1 MYITIP
7 ASHRARQ
14 ITIKDFLEGNF
25 SFDPIPYTR
34 DDLPYTRTFKSAKM
48 WHTSPMK
55 LDMCAITHWLEQFS
69 DTILKKYDLENMNKY
84 YRHYEIP
91 KKSGGYRPIDDPSE
105 DLSDLKLII
114 SHL

>member
-34 DDLPYTRTFKSAKM
+34 DDLPYTRTFKSA
-48 WHTSPMK
+48 
-55 LDMCAITHWLEQFS
+55 
-69 DTILKKYDLENMNKY
+69 ENAG
-84 YRHYEIP
+84 RQGPGRIP
-91 KKSGGYRPIDDPSE
+91 EKVWRRP
-105 DLSDLKLII
+105 L
-114 SHL
+114 